1 MKKPTIRCANA
12 AHGRSLFL
20 FVSALAFMLS
30 VFPIF
35 ALAQGN
41 PQPAI
46 LGTSGS
52 SNRAVVFPDPGANPN
67 SQLLVP
73 GLPAN
78 ASPHGVA
85 YFGADNAL
93 ISDFLNSRIFVV
105 QISTATLLA
114 TINTATYNGTG
125 AIAVAPDRQTAL
137 AIGSNNVLNIIR
149 APFGPDSVI
158 STITLPSGHSSF
170 QTQSIA
176 FDNSG
181 RGFINTIG
189 GIVVIDPPY
198 EAVNFTIPHPTTGD
212 VAGALAISPDG
223 NNLLVTRGR
232 TNSVAVYTAPFSAAS
247 IPESIV
253 IPGILSGTV
262 GANGIKIAPDGNTA
276 IVVSSG
282 VYFAAFIR
290 APFTASSIVEPIPLP
305 SGNSGTFEDVDISAD
320 GSLAILTGNATLA
333 NQLPVLIRA
342 PFTAA
347 GTTTSNITIQGV
359 ANPGR
364 GAGAVRFLP
373 PGLAPGLT
381 IEKSAAATVPSG
393 ANLTYS
399 ITYGNSGQL
408 SANNVVISDPLPA
421 GTTFVSADS
430 GGTLVDG
437 NVVFN
442 VGTVPAGSAGLT
454 VSFTVNV
461 SAPPGSSVNN
471 NNYTIAATGVT
482 AVPGPPVS
490 TTVVC
495 PEITVSPAT
504 LPNGTVGIAY
514 SQLIAGSGGAA
525 PYSFAVTAGSL
536 PAGLELGTNG
546 QITGTPTG
554 EGTSTFTVTVTDAND
569 CTGLAE
575 LSITIVIAP
584 PPGGD
589 PCPRSQGYWR
599 NNPGEWP
606 VDSLTLGQVQ
616 YNSEQLMALFKR
628 PPSGD
633 ASMILAHQLIA
644 AKLNVAAGSDAEP
657 IQSTIAAADALLSG
671 SLPLGVKP
679 SSPTGRQ
686 MTELA
691 SVLDAYNNGKLTP
704 DCGEPAFFDGKTY
717 RSSLFKNSGAVDTH
731 RAASL
736 AALFGPRAVQPGI

>member
-1 MKKPTIRCANA
+1 MKLQTNRCSNA
-12 AHGRSLFL
+12 AHWRSLFL

-30 VFPIF
+30 VFPIL

-46 LGTSGS
+46 LGTSSS

-67 SQLLVP
+67 NQLLVP

-78 ASPHGVA
+78 ALPHGVA

-105 QISTATLLA
+105 QISTASLVA
-114 TINTATYNGTG
+114 TIDTTGGYDGTG
-125 AIAVAPDRQTAL
+125 TIVVTPNRSSAL
-137 AIGSNNVLNIIR
+137 AMGGLTSNTLYVIR
-149 APFGPDSVI
+149 APFDATAQIETV
-158 STITLPSGHSSF
+158 TLPGHIRPA
-170 QTQSIA
+170 QTQGIV
-176 FDNSG
+176 FDNTG
-181 RGFINTIG
+181 RAFVRNSA
-189 GIVVIDPPY
+189 GISVLDAPY
-198 EAVNFTIPHPTTGD
+198 TSVQFTIPTPYSDRGSIAITPNGNTLLSTTL
-212 VAGALAISPDG
+212 LADNQVRIF
-223 NNLLVTRGR
+223 N
-232 TNSVAVYTAPFSAAS
+232 APFSSAS
-247 IPESIV
+247 TPELVTVPSASGLY
-253 IPGILSGTV
+253 GINIT
-262 GANGIKIAPDGNTA
+262 PDGSTA

-282 VYFAAFIR
+282 QYFAAFIR
-290 APFTASSIVEPIPLP
+290 APFTSASVVETVPLP
-305 SGNSGTFEDVDISAD
+305 AGNSGGFEDVGISAD
-320 GSLAILTGNATLA
+320 GSLAILTGNGGVDATRPPIL
-333 NQLPVLIRA
+333 LRA

-347 GTTTSNITIQGV
+347 LTQTSNITIQGV
-359 ANPGR
+359 ANSGR
-364 GAGAVRFLP
+364 GSGAVRFLP

-399 ITYGNSGQL
+399 ITYGNTGQL

-437 NVVFN
+437 NVMFN

-490 TTVVC
+490 TAVVC

-504 LPNGTVGIAY
+504 LPNGTVGTAY
-514 SQLIAGSGGAA
+514 AQLIAGSGGAA

-569 CTGLAE
+569 CTGLVE

-599 NNPGEWP
+599 NNPDEWP

-691 SVLDAYNNGKLTP
+691 SVLDAYNNGKLTA

-717 RSSLFKNSGAVDTH
+717 RSSLFKNSGAVDTR

-736 AALFGPRAVQPGI
+736 AALFGLRAVQPGI